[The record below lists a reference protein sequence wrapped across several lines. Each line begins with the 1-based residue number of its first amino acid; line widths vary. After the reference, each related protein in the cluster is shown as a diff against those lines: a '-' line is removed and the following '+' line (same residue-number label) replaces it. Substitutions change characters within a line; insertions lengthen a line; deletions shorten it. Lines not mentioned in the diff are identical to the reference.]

1 MTWKPLL
8 GQVASDIYSRTGD
21 AILHPLNH
29 LAYNI
34 FLLSLAVSTHCK
46 GFLVAL
52 ILHFYDILQISSLW
66 SIAMKPVNQL
76 TVKLNT
82 KGQITIPRQI
92 RQQLGIQSGDE
103 MEIHVEN
110 TQLVILPKSRHKIE
124 SIFGILKA
132 KTSVSLEEMEM
143 TIRYRA
149 THCDRN

>member
-1 MTWKPLL
+1 
-8 GQVASDIYSRTGD
+8 
-21 AILHPLNH
+21 
-29 LAYNI
+29 
-34 FLLSLAVSTHCK
+34 
-46 GFLVAL
+46 
-52 ILHFYDILQISSLW
+52 
-66 SIAMKPVNQL
+66 MKPVNQL

-132 KTSVSLEEMEM
+132 RTSVSLEEMEM
-143 TIRYRA
+143 TIRHRA